1 MSFENSTI
9 MKLAG
14 VCGIVGPV
22 VALSLVLLAVAS
34 SPWFT
39 WEGNALSD
47 LGVREAAVLFNSG
60 VIFAGILNFFF
71 AVGVRVS
78 LKKTLLTNVGTIVLI
93 AGGASLALVGIF
105 TESTP
110 AIHSAV
116 SLGYFVIFP
125 VALIIVGAGL
135 ARGEAKAFGPITVLA
150 GIAALVAIFGT
161 AQFYEGLAI
170 PEILEALILAA
181 WSVSMGARLLT
192 QTSKV

>member
-1 MSFENSTI
+1 MSFENSTLI
-9 MKLAG
+9 KLAG

-47 LGVREAAVLFNSG
+47 LGVSDAAVLFNSG
-60 VIFAGILNFFF
+60 VIFGGILNFFF
-71 AVGVRVS
+71 ALGVRVS

-125 VALIIVGAGL
+125 IAFIIVGAGL
-135 ARGEAKAFGPITVLA
+135 ARGEAKAYGSITVLA
-150 GIAALVAIFGT
+150 GIGALVAIFGT